1 MSEKNQEPQNM
12 QVVANITSWLKGSYD
27 EETKQQLRELIA
39 KKDNTREV
47 IDCFY
52 RSLEF
57 GTGGLRGIMGVG
69 TNRMNKYTVGM
80 ATQGLA
86 NYLKQNFADL
96 PQVKVAIAYD
106 CRNNSSAFAKIV
118 ADIFAANDFHVYL
131 FDALRPTPEL
141 SFAIRLLGCQSGVM
155 VTASHNPKEY
165 NGYKAYWSDGAQVT
179 APHDRSIIYEVSKIT
194 DPSQVKFTGGN
205 GSIEI
210 IGEEVDE
217 AYLSGIESLLKLS
230 PAAIER
236 HRDIKIVYTPLHG
249 CGVKLAPAMLARMGF
264 TNVIHVPEQDVND
277 GNFPTVYSPNP
288 EEPTALKMAIDKAL
302 ATGAELVLA
311 TDPDADRIALAV
323 RDKKGDFLI
332 LNGNQTNAIFTY
344 YLLRRWKE
352 LGKLHGK
359 EYTVKTIVT
368 TNLIAA
374 IAEAFDVECYS
385 CYTGFKYIAEIVR
398 KYEGKKIHICGG
410 EESFGFNVGELVRDK
425 DSIVSCGLA
434 AEVTAWAK
442 EQGLSMFDLL
452 LDIYRQF
459 GYYKERQIS
468 ATKQGK
474 EGLEAILQMM
484 RDFRANP
491 PKSLAGSDV
500 KEIYDYQILE
510 LKNVKSGEIKD
521 IDQPSISNVLQ
532 YVTED
537 GTIVSVRPS
546 GTEPKIKFYFG
557 VRQNLN
563 SADEF
568 DSVTKAL
575 DEKIDAI
582 AAELKL

>member
-1 MSEKNQEPQNM
+1 VLDK
-12 QVVANITSWLKGSYD
+12 ANSWLNGSYD
-27 EETKQQLRELIA
+27 EETKQQVRDLMQNNPKEL
-39 KKDNTREV
+39 EES
-47 IDCFY
+47 FY
-52 RSLEF
+52 HNLEF
-57 GTGGLRGIMGVG
+57 GTGGLRGIMGIG

-96 PQVKVAIAYD
+96 PKIKVAIAYD
-106 CRNNSSAFAKIV
+106 CRNNSNTFAKIV
-118 ADIFAANDFHVYL
+118 ADIFAANGFHVYL
-131 FDALRPTPEL
+131 FDTLRPTPEL

-165 NGYKAYWSDGAQVT
+165 NGYKAYWNDGAQVT
-179 APHDRSIIYEVSKIT
+179 APHDTNIIAEVNKIT
-194 DPSQVKFTGGN
+194 DPSQVMFSGGS

-210 IGEEVDE
+210 IGEEVDN
-217 AYLSGIESLLKLS
+217 AYLSGIEGLLKLS
-230 PAAIER
+230 PEAIER
-236 HRDIKIVYTPLHG
+236 HKDIKIVYTPLHG
-249 CGVKLAPAMLARMGF
+249 CGVKMAPAMLSRMGF

-277 GNFPTVYSPNP
+277 GNFPTVHSPNP
-288 EEPTALKMAIDKAL
+288 EEPAALKMAIDKAV

-323 RDKKGDFLI
+323 RDKKNDFFI
-332 LNGNQTNAIFTY
+332 LNGNQTNSIFTY

-352 LGKLHGK
+352 LGKLQGK

-368 TNLIAA
+368 TNLVADIAG
-374 IAEAFDVECYS
+374 AFGVECYN

-398 KYEGKKIHICGG
+398 KNEGKKIHIGGG

-442 EQGLSMFDLL
+442 EQGLSIFDLL
-452 LDIYRQF
+452 LDIYKQF

-468 ATKQGK
+468 ITKKGK
-474 EGLEAILQMM
+474 DGLEAIQQMM

-500 KEIYDYQILE
+500 KEIYDYQTLE
-510 LKNVKSGEIKD
+510 QKNVKSGATKT
-521 IDQPSISNVLQ
+521 IDQPTTSNVLQ

-557 VRQNLN
+557 VRENLN
-563 SADEF
+563 SVNEF

-575 DEKIDAI
+575 DKKIDAI

>member
-1 MSEKNQEPQNM
+1 MSATNQEVQNR
-12 QVVANITSWLKGSYD
+12 QALDKASSWLSGSYD
-27 EETKQQLRELIA
+27 EEAKRQVRDLMQNNPKEL
-39 KKDNTREV
+39 EES
-47 IDCFY
+47 FY

-86 NYLKQNFADL
+86 NYLKRSFDGL
-96 PQVKVAIAYD
+96 PQVKVAIAHD
-106 CRNNSSAFAKIV
+106 CRNNSAAFAKIV
-118 ADIFAANDFHVYL
+118 ADIFAANGFHVYL

-141 SFAIRLLGCQSGVM
+141 SFTIRLLGCQSGVM

-179 APHDRSIIYEVSKIT
+179 APHDASIIDEVNKIT
-194 DPSQVKFTGGN
+194 DPSQVKFAGGS
-205 GSIEI
+205 GSIEV
-210 IGEEVDE
+210 IGGEVDNT
-217 AYLSGIESLLKLS
+217 YLGGIEGLLRLS
-230 PAAIER
+230 PEAIAR
-236 HRDIKIVYTPLHG
+236 HKDIKIVYTPLHG
-249 CGVKLAPAMLARMGF
+249 CGVRMVPEMLARMGF

-288 EEPTALKMAIDKAL
+288 EEPTALKMAIDKAV

-323 RDKKGDFLI
+323 RDKKGDFFI
-332 LNGNQTNAIFTY
+332 LNGNQTNSIFTY

-352 LGKLHGK
+352 LGKLQGK
-359 EYTVKTIVT
+359 EYVIKTIVT
-368 TNLIAA
+368 TNLVAA
-374 IAEAFDVECYS
+374 VAEAFGVEWYN

-398 KYEGKKIHICGG
+398 RYEGQKTCICGG

-425 DSIVSCGLA
+425 DSVVSCGLA
-434 AEVTAWAK
+434 AEVAAWAK
-442 EQGLSMFDLL
+442 EQGMSIFDLL
-452 LDIYRQF
+452 LDIYRQH

-468 ATKQGK
+468 VTKKGK
-474 EGLEAILQMM
+474 DGLEAIQQMM

-491 PKSLAGSDV
+491 PKTLAGSDV
-500 KEIYDYQILE
+500 KEIYDYQTLE
-510 LKNVKSGEIKD
+510 LKNVKEGATKAIN
-521 IDQPSISNVLQ
+521 QPSTSNVLQ
-532 YVTED
+532 YVTDD

-557 VRQNLN
+557 VRESL
-563 SADEF
+563 SSVADF
-568 DSVTKAL
+568 DRVTGAL
-575 DEKIDAI
+575 DKKIDAI

>member
-1 MSEKNQEPQNM
+1 MDTTNTI
-12 QVVANITSWLKGSYD
+12 ANRQALDKANSWLNGSYD
-27 EETKQQLRELIA
+27 EETKKQVRDLMQSNPKEL
-39 KKDNTREV
+39 EES
-47 IDCFY
+47 FY
-52 RSLEF
+52 RNLEF

-69 TNRMNKYTVGM
+69 ANRMNRYTVGM

-86 NYLKQNFADL
+86 NYLKQSFAGL
-96 PQVKVAIAYD
+96 PQVKVAIAHD
-106 CRNNSSAFAKIV
+106 CRNNSDAFAKIV
-118 ADIFAANDFHVYL
+118 ADIFAANGFHVYL

-179 APHDRSIIYEVSKIT
+179 APHDTNIINEVNKIT
-194 DPSQVKFTGGN
+194 DPSQVKFTGGS

-210 IGEEVDE
+210 IGKDVDN
-217 AYLSGIESLLKLS
+217 AYLDGIGGLLKLS
-230 PAAIER
+230 PEAIAK

-249 CGVKLAPAMLARMGF
+249 CGVKIAPEMLARMGF
-264 TNVIHVPEQDVND
+264 TGIIHVPEQDVND

-288 EEPTALKMAIDKAL
+288 EEPAALKMAIDKAV
-302 ATGAELVLA
+302 ATGAELALA

-323 RDKKGDFLI
+323 RDKKGDFFI
-332 LNGNQTNAIFTY
+332 LNGNQTNSIFTY

-352 LGKLHGK
+352 LGKLQGK
-359 EYTVKTIVT
+359 EYVIRTIVT
-368 TNLIAA
+368 TNLVAD
-374 IAEAFDVECYS
+374 IAEAFGVECYS

-398 KYEGKKIHICGG
+398 RYEGQKTCVGGG

-425 DSIVSCGLA
+425 DSVVSCGLA
-434 AEVTAWAK
+434 AEVAAWAK
-442 EQGLSMFDLL
+442 EQGLSMIDLL
-452 LDIYRQF
+452 LDIYKKF

-468 ATKQGK
+468 ITKKGK
-474 EGLEAILQMM
+474 DGLEAIQQMM

-491 PKSLAGSDV
+491 PKRLAGSDV
-500 KEIYDYQILE
+500 KEIYDYQTLE
-510 LKNVKSGEIKD
+510 LKNVKTGATKA
-521 IDQPSISNVLQ
+521 IDQPTTSNVLQ
-532 YVTED
+532 YVTDD

-557 VRQNLN
+557 VREVLKDA
-563 SADEF
+563 ADF
-568 DSVTKAL
+568 DSVTAAL
-575 DEKIDAI
+575 DKKIDAI